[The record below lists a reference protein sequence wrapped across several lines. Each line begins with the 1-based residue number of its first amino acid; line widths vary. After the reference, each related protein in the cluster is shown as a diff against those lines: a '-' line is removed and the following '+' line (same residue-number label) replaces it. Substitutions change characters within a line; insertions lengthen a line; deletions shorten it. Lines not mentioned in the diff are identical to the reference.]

1 MPVTTLCKSLNVSTS
16 SYYRWIHKPIGK
28 RQYNDAILMN
38 INLDMEVLGY
48 TKSLKIWVG
57 KLLNLEYL
65 NV

>member
-1 MPVTTLCKSLNVSTS
+1 MD
-16 SYYRWIHKPIGK
+16 YKPIGK
-28 RQYNDAILMN
+28 RQYNDAELDDAILMN